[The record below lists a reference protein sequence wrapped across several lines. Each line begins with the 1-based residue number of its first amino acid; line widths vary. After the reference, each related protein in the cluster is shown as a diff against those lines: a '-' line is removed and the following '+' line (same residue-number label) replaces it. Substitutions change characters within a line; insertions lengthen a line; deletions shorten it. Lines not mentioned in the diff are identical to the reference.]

1 MSMTLLQI
9 VQAATS
15 EMGVPVPQTVQGNTA
30 TDVVQLLGL
39 LNKVGRELYTN
50 YEWQALVVPY
60 RFYTSFLQTT
70 GDIADGSAVI
80 TNIPDTST
88 FSTDYM
94 LTGTGVPQD
103 CNILTVDNATQVTMN
118 QPMQTTETGA
128 TLTFCKTAYTMPS
141 DYRKPINRTQWDK
154 TRHWEML
161 GPASPQMWEWLKSG
175 YIATGPRIHYR
186 ILGNKFQI
194 WPMISASEYLGFEYT
209 STSWVYSS
217 TNTAQSSFVADDD
230 TSIFADDLLVSGLKL
245 KYFDAKGFDTTSYA
259 QDYGMA
265 LSSVLATEKGARTLF
280 ISGRPSNILINQ
292 TNLPDSGYGV

>member
-1 MSMTLLQI
+1 MSMTLLQL

-30 TDVVQLLGL
+30 QDVVQLLGL
-39 LNKVGRELYTN
+39 INKVGRELYTN
-50 YEWQALVVPY
+50 YDWQALEVPY
-60 RFYTSFLQTT
+60 QFYTAYLQTT
-70 GDIADGSAVI
+70 GDIVDGSAVI

-94 LTGTGVPQD
+94 LEGTGVPQD
-103 CNILTVDNATQVTMN
+103 CSITSVDGPTQVTMN
-118 QPMQTTETGA
+118 QPMQATQVGA
-128 TLTFCKTAYTMPS
+128 TLTFCKIAYSMPA
-141 DYRKPINRTQWDK
+141 DYRKPINRTHWDK

-194 WPMISASEYLGFEYT
+194 WPMISANEYLGFEYT
-209 STSWVYSS
+209 STSWVYSAAGA
-217 TNTAQSSFVADDD
+217 AQSSFVADDD
-230 TSIFADDLLVSGLKL
+230 TSIFADDLLISGLKL
-245 KYFDAKGFDTTSYA
+245 KYFAVKGFDTTDYS
-259 QDYGMA
+259 QEYGMV

-280 ISGRPSNILINQ
+280 ISGRPANILINQ